1 MTDTGSAKGHTEV
14 TDPAV
19 EPTCTEPGKTAGK
32 HCSVCNE
39 VLVEQTVIPAKGH
52 TAGAAVRENEVSAT
66 CTADG
71 SYDEVVYCSVCDVEL
86 SREHKTTEKLGHSF
100 TDYVSDNNATCT
112 EDGTKTAKC
121 DRCDATDTVT
131 DTGSA
136 TGHTEVTDPAVEPT
150 CTEPGKT
157 EGKHCSVCNEVLVA
171 QTVIPAKGH
180 TEVIDEAVEPTCTEP
195 GKTEGK
201 HCSACNEVLVAQTDI
216 PAIGHTAGAAVRE
229 NEVSATCTAGGSY
242 DEVVR
247 CSVCDAELSREHKTT
262 AKTGHNFGDDL
273 EYCANGCGTK
283 NPNYV
288 PPYQPPYNPP
298 VTPVQP
304 PEPEEPENPFT
315 DVGEDDFFFDP
326 VIWAV
331 GEGIT
336 SGAGD
341 GRFDPYGVCTRAQMV
356 TFLWRAAGKP
366 EPVITVNPFTD
377 VAESAY
383 YYKAVLWA
391 VEKGITKGTSAATFS
406 PDDTCTRA
414 QAVTFLYRLAG
425 MPETSGTAPFTDVNA
440 AAYYYDAVIWGVT
453 EKITTGT
460 SATTFS
466 PDDFCTRGQIV
477 TFLYRYLVK

>member
-1 MTDTGSAKGHTEV
+1 MI
-14 TDPAV
+14 DPAV
-19 EPTCTEPGKTAGK
+19 E
-32 HCSVCNE
+32 
-39 VLVEQTVIPAKGH
+39 
-52 TAGAAVRENEVSAT
+52 AT
-66 CTADG
+66 CT
-71 SYDEVVYCSVCDVEL
+71 
-86 SREHKTTEKLGHSF
+86 K
-100 TDYVSDNNATCT
+100 
-112 EDGTKTAKC
+112 
-121 DRCDATDTVT
+121 
-131 DTGSA
+131 
-136 TGHTEVTDPAVEPT
+136 
-150 CTEPGKT
+150 PGKT
-157 EGKHCSVCNEVLVA
+157 EGKHCSVCSEVLTA
-171 QTVIPAKGH
+171 QTEIPATGH
-180 TEVIDEAVEPTCTEP
+180 TAVTDEAVKPTCTET

-201 HCSACNEVLVAQTDI
+201 HCSVCSEVLVEQKVI
-216 PAIGHTAGAAVRE
+216 PATGHTPGTAVRE
-229 NEVSATCTAGGSY
+229 NEVAATCTTEGSY

-247 CSVCDAELSREHKTT
+247 CSACNAEISRESKTTNALDHDFGEYEVTKAATCTDAGVETRTCKREGCDATETREIPVKAHTPGTAVKEDEVAATCTTEGSYDEVVRCSNCNTELKREHKTIVK
-262 AKTGHNFGDDL
+262 ADHNFSDNL

-288 PPYQPPYNPP
+288 PPYQPPYIPP
-298 VTPVQP
+298 VNPVQP

-315 DVGEDDFFFDP
+315 DVDEDDFFFDP

-341 GRFDPYGVCTRAQMV
+341 GKFAPYGICTRAQMV

-366 EPVITVNPFTD
+366 EPVSAVNPFAD

-414 QAVTFLYRLAG
+414 QAMTFLYRLAG
-425 MPETSGTAPFTDVNA
+425 MPETSGAAPFTDVNA
-440 AAYYYDAVIWGVT
+440 AAYYYNAVIWGVAG
-453 EKITTGT
+453 KITTGT
-460 SATTFS
+460 STTTFS

>member
-1 MTDTGSAKGHTEV
+1 M
-14 TDPAV
+14 
-19 EPTCTEPGKTAGK
+19 
-32 HCSVCNE
+32 
-39 VLVEQTVIPAKGH
+39 IPAKGH

-71 SYDEVVYCSVCDVEL
+71 SYDEVVYCSVCDAEI
-86 SREHKTTEKLGHSF
+86 SREHKTIEKLGHSF

-136 TGHTEVTDPAVEPT
+136 
-150 CTEPGKT
+150 
-157 EGKHCSVCNEVLVA
+157 
-171 QTVIPAKGH
+171 KGH
-180 TEVIDEAVEPTCTEP
+180 T
-195 GKTEGK
+195 
-201 HCSACNEVLVAQTDI
+201 
-216 PAIGHTAGAAVRE
+216 PATTVRE
-229 NEVSATCTAGGSY
+229 NEVAATCTADGSY
-242 DEVVR
+242 DEVVY
-247 CSVCDAELSREHKTT
+247 CSVCKTELSRESKATP
-262 AKTGHNFGDDL
+262 ATGHNFGNNL

-298 VTPVQP
+298 VDPVQP
-304 PEPEEPENPFT
+304 GPDQPGEPQKPGNPFT
-315 DVGEDDFFFDP
+315 DVSEDDFFFDP

-366 EPVITVNPFTD
+366 EPVSAANPFTD

-391 VEKGITKGTSAATFS
+391 VEKGITRGTGAATFS
-406 PDDTCTRA
+406 PDDTCTRG
-414 QAVTFLYRLAG
+414 QAMTFLYRLAG

-440 AAYYYDAVIWGVT
+440 AAYYYDAVIWGVA

-460 SATTFS
+460 SAATFS
-466 PDDFCTRGQIV
+466 PDDLCTRGQIV